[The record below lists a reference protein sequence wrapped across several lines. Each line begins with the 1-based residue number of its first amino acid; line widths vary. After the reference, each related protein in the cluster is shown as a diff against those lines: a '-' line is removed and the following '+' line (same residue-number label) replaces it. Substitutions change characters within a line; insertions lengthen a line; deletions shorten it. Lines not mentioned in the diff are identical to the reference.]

1 MALGRRSSRIW
12 RRPRREPGCSR
23 KHQGCLVQDGRGQWH
38 RTGYRW
44 SPVRTLP
51 MGPLWCDLGRCSR
64 TVVVIKLRRT
74 SASGGGGAA
83 LGEGSMIPSRSGST
97 LEWLGYHEARPS
109 LDRVAHSLCQSLH
122 SHCDGDGRA
131 AGPSSS
137 LRRGGRGPRPAVAA
151 PHAEQRASGA
161 AAADRRCRRTQSC
174 AAAGARS
181 RAPLQAHARL
191 PSCRSMTASRR
202 TVWRDLAWGV
212 DAPAL

>member
-1 MALGRRSSRIW
+1 
-12 RRPRREPGCSR
+12 
-23 KHQGCLVQDGRGQWH
+23 
-38 RTGYRW
+38 
-44 SPVRTLP
+44 
-51 MGPLWCDLGRCSR
+51 
-64 TVVVIKLRRT
+64 
-74 SASGGGGAA
+74 
-83 LGEGSMIPSRSGST
+83 MIPSRSGST

-161 AAADRRCRRTQSC
+161 AAADRRCRRTQSRRTP
-174 AAAGARS
+174 AAA
-181 RAPLQAHARL
+181 ARL

-202 TVWRDLAWGV
+202 TVWRYLAWGV
-212 DAPAL
+212 DAPEL